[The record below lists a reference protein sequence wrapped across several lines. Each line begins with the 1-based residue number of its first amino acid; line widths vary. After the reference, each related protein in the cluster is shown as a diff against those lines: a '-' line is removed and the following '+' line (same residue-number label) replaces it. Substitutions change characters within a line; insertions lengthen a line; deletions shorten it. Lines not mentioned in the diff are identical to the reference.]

1 MTPDDATEIAMI
13 NPVPPPHYLRR
24 LAAVSLAVMLTACSE
39 APPDQASLQLYARQ
53 AIPEDPDLAATY
65 IRSCQACHG
74 TGTSR
79 APLTGDTQAW
89 ERLLDKGMDTL
100 VNNTIQGF
108 GGMPPMGLCMDCDR
122 DDFAALIHFMAS
134 KPVPPG
140 GSS

>member
-1 MTPDDATEIAMI
+1 MKIVAKKILTISTTSPLGLA
-13 NPVPPPHYLRR
+13 R
-24 LAAVSLAVMLTACSE
+24 LLTILGLSALLAACSE
-39 APPDQASLQLYARQ
+39 PAADQASLQAYARQ
-53 AIPEDPDLAATY
+53 AKPADPALAATY
-65 IRSCQACHG
+65 KRSCQACHA

-89 ERLLDKGMDTL
+89 GRLLNKGMDTL

-122 DDFAALIHFMAS
+122 DDFAALIRFMAG
-134 KPVPPG
+134 KTAQPG

>member
-1 MTPDDATEIAMI
+1 M
-13 NPVPPPHYLRR
+13 NRPPSAPRHLH
-24 LAAVSLAVMLTACSE
+24 LPAVIGLVALLTACSDT
-39 APPDQASLQLYARQ
+39 PPDPASLQAYARQ
-53 AIPEDPDLAATY
+53 AMPEEAALAATY
-65 IRSCQACHG
+65 TRSCQACHA

-89 ERLLDKGMDTL
+89 GRLLNKGMDTL

-122 DDFAALIHFMAS
+122 EDFAALIRFMAS
-134 KPVPPG
+134 EPKQPG